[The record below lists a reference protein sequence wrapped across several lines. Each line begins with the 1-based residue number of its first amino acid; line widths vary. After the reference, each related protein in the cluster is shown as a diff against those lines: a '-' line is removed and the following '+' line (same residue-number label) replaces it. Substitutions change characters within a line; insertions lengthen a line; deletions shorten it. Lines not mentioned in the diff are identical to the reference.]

1 MSRNIEH
8 RSAFC
13 LATVLACVM
22 LSYGGGVKAEPAS
35 TKHAPQLSVSPSG
48 PSGRYVFSV
57 TLHTEQEIDG
67 LLTRAEKLSNEVN
80 VDDSHAGIA
89 LVLHG
94 PEIEL
99 FAKQNYKKYQRL
111 VDKAAKL
118 DANQIIDIKICSTK
132 MRELDLDEDDIPAF
146 IEIVPYGPDEEQR
159 LRREGYLDL

>member
-1 MSRNIEH
+1 MSGNAKRG
-8 RSAFC
+8 SALY
-13 LATVLACVM
+13 LATVLACVL
-22 LSYGGGVKAEPAS
+22 LSYGGSLQAESAS
-35 TKHAPQLSVSPSG
+35 ASHAPQLSVNPTG

-67 LLTRAEKLSNEVN
+67 LLTRAEKLSNEVR
-80 VDDSHAGIA
+80 VDEDHAGIA

-118 DANQIIDIKICSTK
+118 DANQVIDIKICSTK